1 MFSAK
6 QIAVIVLVVV
16 LIAALFSL
24 NIKGLQQEGPA
35 KPMAAAQ
42 TQAAAVEL
50 TLEKVSETAKQT
62 LNASLAAEITSLET
76 ALKNADEQ
84 NKLALYKE
92 LAKKWDDVNVATPSA
107 LYKELV
113 AQKESSYENWVLAG
127 DQLSIAYQ
135 TTQDST
141 SQPALV
147 QKAIVAYQAALKLN
161 PESLDA
167 KTGLG
172 CAYVSGTPNPMQ
184 GIQLLLSVVKQDPKN
199 IKANTNLG
207 LFAMRSGQFDKAVTR
222 FKTVIEQKPDPEAWF
237 YLATSYE
244 NLGQNKEAILAYQK
258 SKELAANPGLSDFV
272 DQKIQAL
279 KK

>member
-6 QIAVIVLVVV
+6 QIAVIALIAVLV
-16 LIAALFSL
+16 AALFSL
-24 NIKGLQQEGPA
+24 NIKGLQKEETTKPTTTA
-35 KPMAAAQ
+35 KE
-42 TQAAAVEL
+42 QAVVAL
-50 TLEKVSETAKQT
+50 SLEQVSESAKQT
-62 LNASLAAEITSLET
+62 INASLAAEITSLET

-84 NKLALYKE
+84 SKLALYKQ
-92 LAKKWDDVNVATPSA
+92 LAQKWDDVNVATPSA
-107 LYKELV
+107 FYKELV
-113 AQKESSYENWVLAG
+113 AQTESTYENWVVAG
-127 DQLSIAYQ
+127 DQLTTAYQ

-147 QKAIVAYQAALKLN
+147 QKAITAYQAALKLN
-161 PESLDA
+161 PASLDA

-172 CAYVSGTPNPMQ
+172 SAYVSGTANPMQ
-184 GIQLLLSVVKQDPKN
+184 GIQLLLEVVKEDPKN
-199 IKANTNLG
+199 VKANTNLG

-244 NLGQNKEAILAYQK
+244 NLGQNKDAILAYEK

>member
-6 QIAVIVLVVV
+6 QIAVIALIAVLV
-16 LIAALFSL
+16 AALFSL
-24 NIKGLQQEGPA
+24 NIKGLQKEEASKPTPA
-35 KPMAAAQ
+35 AKE
-42 TQAAAVEL
+42 QAVVAL
-50 TLEKVSETAKQT
+50 SLEQVSESAKQSI
-62 LNASLAAEITSLET
+62 NASLAAEITSLET
-76 ALKNADEQ
+76 ALKNADEPS
-84 NKLALYKE
+84 KLTLYKQ
-92 LAKKWDDVNVATPSA
+92 LAQKWDDVNVATPSA
-107 LYKELV
+107 FYKELV
-113 AQKESSYENWVLAG
+113 AQTESSYENWVIAG
-127 DQLSIAYQ
+127 DQLTTAYQ

-147 QKAIVAYQAALKLN
+147 QKAITAYQAALKLN
-161 PESLDA
+161 PASLDA
-167 KTGLG
+167 KTGVG
-172 CAYVSGTPNPMQ
+172 TAYVSGTPNPMQ
-184 GIQLLLSVVKQDPKN
+184 GITLLLEVVKQDPKN

-244 NLGQNKEAILAYQK
+244 NLGQNKDAILAYEK
-258 SKELAANPGLSDFV
+258 SKELAANPGLSNFV

>member
-6 QIAVIVLVVV
+6 QIAVIALIAVLV
-16 LIAALFSL
+16 AALFSL
-24 NIKGLQQEGPA
+24 NIKGLQKEEASKPTTAA
-35 KPMAAAQ
+35 KE
-42 TQAAAVEL
+42 QAVVAL
-50 TLEKVSETAKQT
+50 SLEQVSESAKQT
-62 LNASLAAEITSLET
+62 INASLAAEITSLET

-84 NKLALYKE
+84 SKLALYKQ
-92 LAKKWDDVNVATPSA
+92 LAQKWDDVNVATPSA
-107 LYKELV
+107 FYKELV
-113 AQKESSYENWVLAG
+113 AQTESTYENWVVAG
-127 DQLSIAYQ
+127 DQLTTAYQ

-147 QKAIVAYQAALKLN
+147 QKAITAYQAALKLN
-161 PESLDA
+161 PASLDA

-172 CAYVSGTPNPMQ
+172 TAYVSGTPNPMQ
-184 GIQLLLSVVKQDPKN
+184 GITLLLEVVKQDPKN

-222 FKTVIEQKPDPEAWF
+222 FKTIIEQKPDPEAWF

-244 NLGQNKEAILAYQK
+244 NLGQNKDAILAYEK
-258 SKELAANPGLSDFV
+258 SKELAANPGLSNFV

>member
-6 QIAVIVLVVV
+6 QIAVIALIAVLV
-16 LIAALFSL
+16 AALFSL
-24 NIKGLQQEGPA
+24 NIKGLQKEEASKPTPTA
-35 KPMAAAQ
+35 KE
-42 TQAAAVEL
+42 QAVVAL
-50 TLEKVSETAKQT
+50 NLEQVSESAKQT
-62 LNASLAAEITSLET
+62 INASLAAEITSLET
-76 ALKNADEQ
+76 ALKNADEPS
-84 NKLALYKE
+84 KLALYKQ
-92 LAKKWDDVNVATPSA
+92 LAQKWDDVNVATPSA
-107 LYKELV
+107 FYKELV
-113 AQKESSYENWVLAG
+113 AQTESSYENWVIAG
-127 DQLSIAYQ
+127 DQLTTAYQ

-147 QKAIVAYQAALKLN
+147 QKAITAYQAALKLN
-161 PESLDA
+161 PASLDA

-172 CAYVSGTPNPMQ
+172 TAYVSGTPNPMQ
-184 GIQLLLSVVKQDPKN
+184 GITLLLEVVKQDPKN

-244 NLGQNKEAILAYQK
+244 NLGQNKDAILAYEK
-258 SKELAANPGLSDFV
+258 SKELAANPGLSNFV
-272 DQKIQAL
+272 DQKIKAL

>member
-6 QIAVIVLVVV
+6 QIAVIALIAVLV
-16 LIAALFSL
+16 AALFSL
-24 NIKGLQQEGPA
+24 NIKGLQKEEASKPTPA
-35 KPMAAAQ
+35 AKE
-42 TQAAAVEL
+42 QAVVAL
-50 TLEKVSETAKQT
+50 SLEQVSESAKQT
-62 LNASLAAEITSLET
+62 INASLAAEITSLET
-76 ALKNADEQ
+76 ALKNADEPS
-84 NKLALYKE
+84 KLALYKQ
-92 LAKKWDDVNVATPSA
+92 LAQKWDDVNVATPSA
-107 LYKELV
+107 FYKELV
-113 AQKESSYENWVLAG
+113 AQTESSYENWVIAG
-127 DQLSIAYQ
+127 DQLTTAYQ

-147 QKAIVAYQAALKLN
+147 QKAITAYQAALKLN
-161 PESLDA
+161 PASLDA

-172 CAYVSGTPNPMQ
+172 TAYVSGTPNPMQ
-184 GIQLLLSVVKQDPKN
+184 GITLLLEVVKQDPKN

-244 NLGQNKEAILAYQK
+244 NLGQNKDAILAFEK
-258 SKELAANPGLSDFV
+258 SKELAANPGLSNFV
-272 DQKIQAL
+272 DQKIKAL

>member
-1 MFSAK
+1 MLSAK
-6 QIAVIVLVVV
+6 QIAVITLIAVLV
-16 LIAALFSL
+16 AALFSL
-24 NIKGLQQEGPA
+24 NIKGLQKEEASKPTTAA
-35 KPMAAAQ
+35 KEK
-42 TQAAAVEL
+42 AVVAL
-50 TLEKVSETAKQT
+50 SLEQVSETAKQT
-62 LNASLAAEITSLET
+62 INASLAAEITTLET

-84 NKLALYKE
+84 SKLALYKQ
-92 LAKKWDDVNVATPSA
+92 LALKWDDVNVAIPSA
-107 LYKELV
+107 FYKELV

-127 DQLSIAYQ
+127 DQLTTAYQ

-141 SQPALV
+141 TQPVLV
-147 QKAIVAYQAALKLN
+147 QKAITAYQAALKLN
-161 PESLDA
+161 PASLDA

-172 CAYVSGTPNPMQ
+172 SAYVSGTANPMQ
-184 GIQLLLSVVKQDPKN
+184 GIQLLLEVVKEDPKN
-199 IKANTNLG
+199 VKANTNLG
-207 LFAMRSGQFDKAVTR
+207 LFSMRSGQFDKAIIR

-244 NLGQNKEAILAYQK
+244 NLGQNKDAILAYEK

>member
-6 QIAVIVLVVV
+6 QIAVIALIAVLV
-16 LIAALFSL
+16 AALFSL
-24 NIKGLQQEGPA
+24 NIKGLQKEEASKPTPA
-35 KPMAAAQ
+35 AKE
-42 TQAAAVEL
+42 QAVVAL
-50 TLEKVSETAKQT
+50 SLEQVSESAKQT
-62 LNASLAAEITSLET
+62 INASLAAEITSLET
-76 ALKNADEQ
+76 ALKNADEPS
-84 NKLALYKE
+84 KLALYKQ
-92 LAKKWDDVNVATPSA
+92 LAQKWDDVNVATPSA
-107 LYKELV
+107 FYKELV
-113 AQKESSYENWVLAG
+113 AQTESSYENWVIAG
-127 DQLSIAYQ
+127 DQLTTAYQ

-147 QKAIVAYQAALKLN
+147 QKAITAYQAALKLN
-161 PESLDA
+161 PASLDA

-172 CAYVSGTPNPMQ
+172 TAYVSGTPNPMQ
-184 GIQLLLSVVKQDPKN
+184 GITLLLEVVKKDPEN

-244 NLGQNKEAILAYQK
+244 NLGQNKDAILAYEK
-258 SKELAANPGLSDFV
+258 SKELAANPGLSNFV

>member
-6 QIAVIVLVVV
+6 QIAVMVLAGL
-16 LIAALFSL
+16 LIIALFSL
-24 NIKGLQQEGPA
+24 NIKGLQKEEASKPTTAA
-35 KPMAAAQ
+35 KE
-42 TQAAAVEL
+42 QAVVAL
-50 TLEKVSETAKQT
+50 SLEQVSESAKQT
-62 LNASLAAEITSLET
+62 INASLAAEITSLET

-84 NKLALYKE
+84 SKLALYKQ
-92 LAKKWDDVNVATPSA
+92 LAQKWDDVNMATPSA
-107 LYKELV
+107 FYKELV
-113 AQKESSYENWVLAG
+113 AQTESTYENWVVAG
-127 DQLSIAYQ
+127 DQITTAYQ

-147 QKAIVAYQAALKLN
+147 QKAITAYQAALKLN
-161 PESLDA
+161 PASLDA

-172 CAYVSGTPNPMQ
+172 TAYVSGTPNPMQ
-184 GIQLLLSVVKQDPKN
+184 GITLLLEVVKQDPKN

-222 FKTVIEQKPDPEAWF
+222 FKTIIEQKPDPEAWF

-244 NLGQNKEAILAYQK
+244 NLGQNKDAILAYEK

>member
-6 QIAVIVLVVV
+6 QIAVIALIAVLV
-16 LIAALFSL
+16 AALFSL
-24 NIKGLQQEGPA
+24 NIKGLQKEEASKPTTAA
-35 KPMAAAQ
+35 KE
-42 TQAAAVEL
+42 QAVVAL
-50 TLEKVSETAKQT
+50 SLEQVSESAKQT
-62 LNASLAAEITSLET
+62 INASLAAEITTLET
-76 ALKNADEQ
+76 ALKNADEPS
-84 NKLALYKE
+84 KLALYKQ
-92 LAKKWDDVNVATPSA
+92 LALKWDDVNVAIPSA
-107 LYKELV
+107 FYKELV
-113 AQKESSYENWVLAG
+113 AQTESSYENWVLAG
-127 DQLSIAYQ
+127 DQLTTAYQ

-147 QKAIVAYQAALKLN
+147 QKAITAYQAALKLN
-161 PESLDA
+161 PASLDA

-172 CAYVSGTPNPMQ
+172 TAYVSGTPNPMQ
-184 GIQLLLSVVKQDPKN
+184 GITLLLEVVKQDPKN

-244 NLGQNKEAILAYQK
+244 NLGQNKDAILAFEK
-258 SKELAANPGLSDFV
+258 SKELAANPGLSNFV
-272 DQKIQAL
+272 DQKIKAL

>member
-6 QIAVIVLVVV
+6 QIAVIALIAVLV
-16 LIAALFSL
+16 AALFSL
-24 NIKGLQQEGPA
+24 NIKGLQKEEASKPTPA
-35 KPMAAAQ
+35 AKE
-42 TQAAAVEL
+42 QAVVAL
-50 TLEKVSETAKQT
+50 SLEQVSESAKQT
-62 LNASLAAEITSLET
+62 INASLAAEITSLET
-76 ALKNADEQ
+76 ALKNADEPS
-84 NKLALYKE
+84 KLALYKQ
-92 LAKKWDDVNVATPSA
+92 LAQKWDDVNVATPSA
-107 LYKELV
+107 FYKELV
-113 AQKESSYENWVLAG
+113 AQTKSSYENWVIAG
-127 DQLSIAYQ
+127 DQLTTAYQ

-147 QKAIVAYQAALKLN
+147 QKAITAYQAALKLN
-161 PESLDA
+161 PASLDA

-172 CAYVSGTPNPMQ
+172 TAYVSGTPNPMQ
-184 GIQLLLSVVKQDPKN
+184 GITLLLEVVKQDPKN

-244 NLGQNKEAILAYQK
+244 NLGQNKDAILAYEK
-258 SKELAANPGLSDFV
+258 SKELAANPGLSNFV

>member
-6 QIAVIVLVVV
+6 QIAVMALAGL
-16 LIAALFSL
+16 LIIALFSL
-24 NIKGLQQEGPA
+24 NIKGLQKEEASKPTTAA
-35 KPMAAAQ
+35 KE
-42 TQAAAVEL
+42 QAVVAL
-50 TLEKVSETAKQT
+50 SLEQVSESAKQT
-62 LNASLAAEITSLET
+62 INASLAAEITSLET

-84 NKLALYKE
+84 SKLALYKQ
-92 LAKKWDDVNVATPSA
+92 LAQKWDDVNVATPSA
-107 LYKELV
+107 FYKELV
-113 AQKESSYENWVLAG
+113 AQTESTYENWVVAG
-127 DQLSIAYQ
+127 DQLTTAYQ

-147 QKAIVAYQAALKLN
+147 QKAITAYQAALKLN
-161 PESLDA
+161 PASLDA

-172 CAYVSGTPNPMQ
+172 TAYVSGTPNPMQ
-184 GIQLLLSVVKQDPKN
+184 GITLLLDVVKQDPKN

-244 NLGQNKEAILAYQK
+244 NLGQNKDAILAYEK

>member
-6 QIAVIVLVVV
+6 QIAVMALAGL
-16 LIAALFSL
+16 LIIALFSL
-24 NIKGLQQEGPA
+24 NIKGLQKEEASKPTTAA
-35 KPMAAAQ
+35 KE
-42 TQAAAVEL
+42 QAVVAL
-50 TLEKVSETAKQT
+50 SLEQVSQSAKQT
-62 LNASLAAEITSLET
+62 INASLAAEITSLET

-84 NKLALYKE
+84 SKLALYKQ
-92 LAKKWDDVNVATPSA
+92 LAQKWDDVNMATPSA
-107 LYKELV
+107 FYKELV
-113 AQKESSYENWVLAG
+113 AQTESTYENWVVAG
-127 DQLSIAYQ
+127 DQLTTAYQ

-147 QKAIVAYQAALKLN
+147 QKAITAYQAALKLN
-161 PESLDA
+161 PASLDA

-172 CAYVSGTPNPMQ
+172 TAYVSGTPNPMQ
-184 GIQLLLSVVKQDPKN
+184 GITLLLDVVKQDPKN

-244 NLGQNKEAILAYQK
+244 NLGQNKDAILAYEK

>member
-6 QIAVIVLVVV
+6 QIAVIALIAVLV
-16 LIAALFSL
+16 AALFSL
-24 NIKGLQQEGPA
+24 NIKGLQKEEASKPTSAA
-35 KPMAAAQ
+35 KE
-42 TQAAAVEL
+42 QAVVAL
-50 TLEKVSETAKQT
+50 SLEQVSESAKQT
-62 LNASLAAEITSLET
+62 INASLAAEITSLET
-76 ALKNADEQ
+76 ALKNADEPS
-84 NKLALYKE
+84 KLALYKQ
-92 LAKKWDDVNVATPSA
+92 LAQKWDDVNVATPSA
-107 LYKELV
+107 FYKELV
-113 AQKESSYENWVLAG
+113 AQTKSSYENWVIAG
-127 DQLSIAYQ
+127 DQLTTAYQ

-147 QKAIVAYQAALKLN
+147 QKAITAYQAALKLN
-161 PESLDA
+161 PASLDA

-172 CAYVSGTPNPMQ
+172 TAYVSGTPNPMQ
-184 GIQLLLSVVKQDPKN
+184 GITLLLEVVKQDPKN

-244 NLGQNKEAILAYQK
+244 NLGQNKDAILAYEK
-258 SKELAANPGLSDFV
+258 SKELAANPGLSNFV